1 MNKTYYAPCTLHM
14 KDAEGKKYLLTVERD
29 NDPDD
34 PTAMMVSHLV
44 CFHRRYRI
52 GEKHNWDLSELQYW
66 LREHRDE
73 VVVKPVYLMD
83 HGIQS
88 ISTGP
93 FGDLWDS
100 GQIGYCYVM
109 QNEIDPEHTIED
121 WRVAASE
128 LVESEVELYNQYLQ
142 GDVYYCTLEEQ
153 THIYDE
159 VKCPCCGETIKINE
173 RDDWEEIESCCGFY
187 GDDLQEN
194 GIFDSIGHGLIVE
207 SEE

>member
-1 MNKTYYAPCTLHM
+1 MNKKYYAPCTLHM
-14 KDAEGKKYLLTVERD
+14 KDAEDKKYLLTVQRYD
-29 NDPDD
+29 DPDD
-34 PTAMMVSHLV
+34 PTVMMVSHLV

-52 GEKHNWDLSELQYW
+52 GEKHNWELSELQYW

-109 QNEIDPEHTIED
+109 RDEIDPEHTNEN
-121 WRVAASE
+121 WRAAASE

-142 GDVYYCTLEEQ
+142 GDVYYYTLEEQ
-153 THIYDE
+153 TYIYDE
-159 VKCPCCGETIKINE
+159 IKCPCCGEPIKINE
-173 RDDWEEIESCCGFY
+173 RDDWEEIESCGGFY

-194 GIFDSIGHGLIVE
+194 GIFDSIGHDLVVE

>member
-1 MNKTYYAPCTLHM
+1 MNEKYYAPCTLHM
-14 KDAEGKKYLLTVERD
+14 KDADGKKYLLTVQRD
-29 NDPDD
+29 DDLDD
-34 PTAMMVSHLV
+34 PTVMMTSHLV
-44 CFHRRYRI
+44 CFSRRYQI
-52 GEKHNWDLSELQYW
+52 GEKHNWDLTELQYW

-109 QNEIDPEHTIED
+109 RNEIDPESTNEN
-121 WRVAASE
+121 WRTAGSE
-128 LVESEVELYNQYLQ
+128 LIEAEVEMYDQYLQ
-142 GDVYYCTLEEQ
+142 GDVYSYTLEEQ

-173 RDDWEEIESCCGFY
+173 CDDWEEIESCCGFY

-194 GIFDSIGHGLIVE
+194 GIFDYIGRDLVVE